1 MAGLSGLICRWVC
14 KDGEGLAVQWMAL
27 RASGSVGGEHRPPR
41 RVQERERSPE
51 AQHRVGRGTGGQAG
65 GERAAAREGGTR
77 TPGVGA
83 LARRS
88 QEEAEESER

>member
-1 MAGLSGLICRWVC
+1 MGRGWQYSGWRCRHRR
-14 KDGEGLAVQWMAL
+14 VQ
-27 RASGSVGGEHRPPR
+27 GEHRPPR
-41 RVQERERSPE
+41 RVQERERSLE